1 MTVADPKGSDKPLS
15 PMVDPTLASTPDPN
29 MPQNLVWKSRD
40 AEAAFWQQMQD
51 LDQTRQRLDGGG
63 WRGLLDRL
71 PFRRRLIHSRIALI
85 TASAEELVRQ
95 HAVEA
100 EAPASPAEES
110 LRRLAGL
117 AVSLRQ
123 DRGPAQGAVP
133 TAAETF

>member
-1 MTVADPKGSDKPLS
+1 
-15 PMVDPTLASTPDPN
+15 

-51 LDQTRQRLDGGG
+51 LDRTKQRLDGGAG
-63 WRGLLDRL
+63 WRGLLDRI
-71 PFRRRLIHSRIALI
+71 PFRRQVLRSRVAVI
-85 TASAEELVRQ
+85 TASAQELVRL

-100 EAPASPAEES
+100 EAPVSPADES

-117 AVSLRQ
+117 AVTLRQ
-123 DRGPAQGAVP
+123 DRAPSQPA